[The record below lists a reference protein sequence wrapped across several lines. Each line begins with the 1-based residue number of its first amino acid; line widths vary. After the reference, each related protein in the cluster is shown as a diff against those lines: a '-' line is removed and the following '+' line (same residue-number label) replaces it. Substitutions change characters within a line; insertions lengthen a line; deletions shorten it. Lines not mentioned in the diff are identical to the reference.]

1 MRNLRGRPAV
11 RPAAVGLAITAA
23 LAVSACGGQDPAD
36 SAAGTDQVAAA
47 EPEGAG
53 APVTSGAGGSP
64 AASEEESP
72 AQDGEGTEDTAGDGA
87 PDTADGEA
95 LPSCGGLWEG

>member
-11 RPAAVGLAITAA
+11 RPAAMGLAITAVF
-23 LAVSACGGQDPAD
+23 AVSACGGQDPAD

-53 APVTSGAGGSP
+53 APVTPGADGSP
-64 AASEEESP
+64 AASEE
-72 AQDGEGTEDTAGDGA
+72 AAARDGEDAEDTAADGE